1 MAKIVMI
8 VEDNPLNLKL
18 MRDILEAIGVETVES
33 EDGRNTPYL
42 ARRTPSRW
50 PQGAPGRAPT
60 GGRVLRIAIIT
71 N

>member
-8 VEDNPLNLKL
+8 VEDNPRNLKL

-33 EDGRNTPYL
+33 EDGRNAPEL

-50 PQGAPGRAPT
+50 RQGKPRQ
-60 GGRVLRIAIIT
+60 VVES
-71 N
+71 